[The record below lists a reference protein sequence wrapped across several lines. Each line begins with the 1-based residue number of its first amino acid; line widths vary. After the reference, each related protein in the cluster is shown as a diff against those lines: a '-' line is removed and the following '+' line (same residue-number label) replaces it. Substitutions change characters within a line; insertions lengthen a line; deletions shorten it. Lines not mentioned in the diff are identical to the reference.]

1 MGTVAL
7 LLADME
13 RKRSQELEKSGQ
25 TRPLAGL
32 DAIPVNKRH
41 QHIERRLRGSKP
53 PSLPGTISR
62 ILELLADPDVTA
74 ERLEQ
79 VLLMD
84 PVIVQRLFAV
94 ASSPAFAG
102 RGGEVS
108 SVRNA
113 IVCLGI
119 REVAAIVMQAR
130 LAGDFLRS
138 QETLVDFKR
147 FWAHSVACALTVDK
161 IVQGKLLP
169 LGVEL

>member
-32 DAIPVNKRH
+32 DAIPVDKRH
-41 QHIERRLRGSKP
+41 QHIERRLRGIEAL

-79 VLLMD
+79 VLL
-84 PVIVQRLFAV
+84 
-94 ASSPAFAG
+94 
-102 RGGEVS
+102 
-108 SVRNA
+108 
-113 IVCLGI
+113 
-119 REVAAIVMQAR
+119 
-130 LAGDFLRS
+130 
-138 QETLVDFKR
+138 
-147 FWAHSVACALTVDK
+147 
-161 IVQGKLLP
+161 
-169 LGVEL
+169 EL